1 MEIHHAAI
9 SFANLKHL
17 LTSLEGQQHLLN
29 TFKDKHIMYIIVLIY
44 IDIYPPRSNPL
55 GNNPYPKGD
64 IPPLRVIKAPSLWY
78 GDIAL
83 SIRDMIPVDPLNIH
97 PIRDI
102 NNDTGR

>member
-44 IDIYPPRSNPL
+44 IGID
-55 GNNPYPKGD
+55 
-64 IPPLRVIKAPSLWY
+64 LRE
-78 GDIAL
+78 
-83 SIRDMIPVDPLNIH
+83 
-97 PIRDI
+97 
-102 NNDTGR
+102 